1 MNRIFRSRLANKWRK
16 FIHGWNDIGKF
27 ANSFYVSI
35 VVTVVDHVYVIEINR
50 REIRVH
56 EYSSRVFRFEHGIE
70 KYQFSPVWIESRSR
84 FWGRRVWRSLNILA
98 YNKKKREEASRVGG
112 KVAYLIVR
120 RKVHTRIQKVRWKR
134 ATTSLNARW
143 ILKIYLA
150 KRRELLPSYFIPLK

>member
-1 MNRIFRSRLANKWRK
+1 MAEVYPRLKRYRK
-16 FIHGWNDIGKF
+16 ICKLVLRFHSSHGDGSCVRHRDK
-27 ANSFYVSI
+27 
-35 VVTVVDHVYVIEINR
+35 
-50 REIRVH
+50 
-56 EYSSRVFRFEHGIE
+56 SSRDSGPWIFLARVSFRTRDWKVSVFAGLDRAALN
-70 KYQFSPVWIESRSR
+70 ESRSR

>member
-1 MNRIFRSRLANKWRK
+1 MAEVYPRLKRYRK
-16 FIHGWNDIGKF
+16 ICKLVLRFH
-27 ANSFYVSI
+27 SS
-35 VVTVVDHVYVIEINR
+35 VTVVDHVYVIEINR

>member
-1 MNRIFRSRLANKWRK
+1 MAEVYPRLKRYRK
-16 FIHGWNDIGKF
+16 ICKLVLRFHSSHGGGSCVRHRDK
-27 ANSFYVSI
+27 
-35 VVTVVDHVYVIEINR
+35 
-50 REIRVH
+50 
-56 EYSSRVFRFEHGIE
+56 SSRDYATFGSMNIPRARVSFRTRDWKVSVFAGLDRAALN
-70 KYQFSPVWIESRSR
+70 ESRSR

-120 RKVHTRIQKVRWKR
+120 RKVHTRIRWKR
-134 ATTSLNARW
+134 ATISLNARW

>member
-1 MNRIFRSRLANKWRK
+1 MAEVYPRLKRYRK
-16 FIHGWNDIGKF
+16 ICKLVLRFH
-27 ANSFYVSI
+27 SS
-35 VVTVVDHVYVIEINR
+35 VTVVDHVYVIEINR

-84 FWGRRVWRSLNILA
+84 FWERRVWRSLNILA

-120 RKVHTRIQKVRWKR
+120 RKVHTRIRWKR
-134 ATTSLNARW
+134 ATISLNARW

>member
-1 MNRIFRSRLANKWRK
+1 MAEVYPRLKRYRK
-16 FIHGWNDIGKF
+16 ICKLVLRFH
-27 ANSFYVSI
+27 SS
-35 VVTVVDHVYVIEINR
+35 VTVVDHVYVIEINR

-84 FWGRRVWRSLNILA
+84 FWERRVWRSLNILA

-120 RKVHTRIQKVRWKR
+120 RKVHTRIQKVR
-134 ATTSLNARW
+134 
-143 ILKIYLA
+143 
-150 KRRELLPSYFIPLK
+150 